1 MSRKANPTIIGAF
14 IVGALLFLMAIVA
27 FWLPGFGESHERYQL
42 YFDGSVKGLSVGA
55 PVMIKGVRVGSVRNI
70 SLRMDAQTAER
81 DADYMVPV
89 VVELSHR
96 HVLPDEAGGETM
108 ADLIEQGLRAQLELD
123 SLVTQQLFVELTFR
137 PQTPAKFHPHLAGDF
152 PEIPTVR
159 TGWQAL
165 QSDLVEIDLGE
176 LVVQATST
184 LEGVN
189 RLVNAP
195 ELMRSISAF
204 EQTLTSAHTLM
215 SGLNEDRELIN
226 ETMLSTMANVR
237 DILNKLDGMFADGRI
252 LMGDTHTLV
261 QQMHSSMDSVEQLLE
276 NLNLLTD
283 EDSPTMFRAE
293 TAMDEVTETAR
304 AMRRFL
310 EMLERRPEALLRGM
324 K

>member
-55 PVMIKGVRVGSVRNI
+55 PVMVKGVRVGSVRNI

-81 DADYMVPV
+81 AAGYMVPV
-89 VVELSHR
+89 VVEISHR
-96 HVLPDEAGGETM
+96 HVLPNEGSGETM
-108 ADLIEQGLRAQLELD
+108 ADMIEQGLRAQLELD

-137 PQTPAKFHPHLAGDF
+137 PDTEPQFHPHLVGEL
-152 PEIPTVR
+152 PEIPTVK

-165 QSDLVEIDLGE
+165 QSDLVDIDLGE
-176 LVVQATST
+176 LVVKATST

-195 ELMRSISAF
+195 ELLRSIGAF
-204 EQTLTSAHTLM
+204 ERTLTSAHTLM
-215 SGLNEDRELIN
+215 SGLNEDREAMVSTLAEVR
-226 ETMLSTMANVR
+226 ETLQ
-237 DILNKLDGMFADGRI
+237 KLDSIFDEGRA
-252 LMGDTHTLV
+252 LMGDTHGVV
-261 QQMHSSMDSVEQLLE
+261 QQMHTSMASVDRLLN
-276 NLNLLTD
+276 NLNALTD
-283 EDSPTMFRAE
+283 DGSPTMYRAE
-293 TAMDEVTETAR
+293 AAMDEVTEAAQ